1 MFIGKSTV
9 KNKDDSGQNPI
20 EAAKLNCKIY
30 HGPYVSNFK
39 DIYNILENNNIAKIK
54 SFEELSESLMIDL
67 STPDKIYNEGFN
79 LIKDLEQ
86 KTLND
91 TMLLVNNFI
100 ENENK

>member
-1 MFIGKSTV
+1 
-9 KNKDDSGQNPI
+9 
-20 EAAKLNCKIY
+20 
-30 HGPYVSNFK
+30 
-39 DIYNILENNNIAKIK
+39 
-54 SFEELSESLMIDL
+54 MIDL
-67 STPDKIYNEGFN
+67 STPDKIYNEGLN

>member
-1 MFIGKSTV
+1 
-9 KNKDDSGQNPI
+9 
-20 EAAKLNCKIY
+20 
-30 HGPYVSNFK
+30 
-39 DIYNILENNNIAKIK
+39 
-54 SFEELSESLMIDL
+54 MIDL

-91 TMLLVNNFI
+91 TMLVNNFI